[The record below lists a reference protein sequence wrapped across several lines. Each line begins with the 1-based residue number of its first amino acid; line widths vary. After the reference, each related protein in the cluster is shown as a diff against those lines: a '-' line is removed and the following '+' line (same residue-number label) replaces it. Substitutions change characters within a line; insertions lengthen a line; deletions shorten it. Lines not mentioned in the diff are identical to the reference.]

1 MTDDRKYIY
10 VKGKKRSMYRA
21 NYIKHISTIKL
32 YKFRIANS
40 LQKRG
45 HLLLE
50 FIVDFLILPLALY
63 VEMIYNQ

>member
-1 MTDDRKYIY
+1 
-10 VKGKKRSMYRA
+10 MYRT